1 MSKVFNTKEPTK
13 PQYAIFDWIVDLP
26 VIRLLKPLY
35 EWKRSFWIYCFLG
48 FLSVVVDFVVSWIF
62 KKFIDSA
69 TFVTAIA
76 FAFSTF
82 ASFVMF
88 RYLYFDRTNNSF
100 INELLKF
107 IPTRLF
113 TFVFGEVV
121 MFLFVDTWHFNFWLV
136 KVINIP
142 VTAAL
147 NYITS
152 KVFVFK
158 NK

>member
-1 MSKVFNTKEPTK
+1 MSKVFKTKEPTK

-69 TFVTAIA
+69 TLVTAIA

-100 INELLKF
+100 LNELFKF
-107 IPTRLF
+107 IKR
-113 TFVFGEVV
+113 
-121 MFLFVDTWHFNFWLV
+121 H
-136 KVINIP
+136 
-142 VTAAL
+142 
-147 NYITS
+147 NYSIL
-152 KVFVFK
+152 
-158 NK
+158 